1 VYRLRMTT
9 SGRLIRL
16 SRAGTCEECAAVI
29 PVGDWAWW
37 RRGKPLV
44 FCTKCRPV
52 EPELDAG
59 VLLPAVADRRSQIDA
74 GVAGG
79 STMRE
84 YTRRHG
90 NREERIRARWG
101 RLAGLVLTFS
111 EDPLSTRVWE
121 RGSVGESKLAAA
133 LGKID
138 REDVI
143 FLHDRAVPRT
153 RGNID
158 HIVVAPSGVY
168 VVDAK
173 RYRGRVEV
181 RDRSGLFSR
190 ADPRLFVG
198 GRDQSKLAY
207 AMGWQVT
214 AVRAALREREDVP
227 VTPVLC
233 FIDAEWPLLGGPY
246 QFAGVRIEA
255 ERSVRKLVTKP
266 GPLPTEEVVEVAIVL
281 SQAFPAYGPGTRHGA
296 HGSARPPG

>member
-1 VYRLRMTT
+1 VYRPHMAA

-16 SRAGTCEECAAVI
+16 SHAGTCEECAAAV

-37 RRGKPLV
+37 RRGNPLV
-44 FCTKCRPV
+44 FCTRCRPV
-52 EPELDAG
+52 EPELQG
-59 VLLPAVADRRSQIDA
+59 AVPSPPIEDRRSLIDA
-74 GVAGG
+74 GFAGG

-84 YTRRHG
+84 YTRRHD

-101 RLAGLVLTFS
+101 RLAGLVLALS

-121 RGSVGESKLAAA
+121 RGSVGESKLAAV

-143 FLHDRAVPRT
+143 FLHDRAVPPT
-153 RGNID
+153 RRNID

-173 RYRGRVEV
+173 RYKGRVEV
-181 RDRSGLFSR
+181 RDMSGLFSR

-198 GRDQSKLAY
+198 GRDQSKLADGI
-207 AMGWQVT
+207 GWQVT
-214 AVRAALREREDVP
+214 AVRAALGERHDVP

-233 FIDAEWPLLGGPY
+233 FIGAEWPLLGGPY
-246 QFAGVRIEA
+246 QFAGVRTEA
-255 ERSVRKLVTKP
+255 ERSVRKLVTQP
-266 GPLPTEEVVEVAIVL
+266 GPLTTEEVVEVAIVL
-281 SQAFPAYGPGTRHGA
+281 SQAFPAYGTGTAPSGL
-296 HGSARPPG
+296 